1 MAEVLQS
8 FFTMD
13 SFDLRGKTVFLRL
26 DINSPMNPMNGEIL
40 GGSRFKSHVDTINSL
55 MDSKVVIV
63 AHQSRPGKEDFT
75 SLEKHAAY
83 MKRVLGRDVKFIDA
97 LFGSSVTAAV
107 KSMKIGDILML
118 ENTRFYS
125 EETEIPATDIEAM
138 EGSHIVRSLEP
149 LMDYYVID
157 AFPAIHRAQTTLVGF
172 RRVKPNIAGRL
183 IEKEV
188 TMLDRF
194 SRGKERPKLAILAGS
209 KIDDSIAVSKN
220 FLEKKMVDSIIVG
233 GVVANAF
240 LWASGKNIG
249 KKNMEFIMKNN
260 KNYESLLKDCS
271 GILKNHRDRVVIPV
285 DFVLNPS
292 GRRISVDDEVP
303 DDELLA
309 DIGVDSIVMFTE
321 HIRQAKAIFMNGPMG
336 MYEMPAYSS
345 GTFEVL
351 NAISRSRALRIAG
364 GGHTLSAMEKL
375 GMLNRIDHASTG
387 GGALISYLSGEAM
400 PVLEA
405 LSESRALFKGN

>member
-1 MAEVLQS
+1 MQS

-188 TMLDRF
+188 AMLDRF
-194 SRGKERPKLAILAGS
+194 SHGKERPKLAILAGS

>member
-1 MAEVLQS
+1 MAELMQS
-8 FFTMD
+8 FFTLD

-55 MDSKVVIV
+55 MDSRVVIV

-83 MKRVLGRDVKFIDA
+83 MKRVLGRDVKFVDA
-97 LFGSSVTAAV
+97 LFGKVVNEAV
-107 KSMKIGDILML
+107 KSMKVGEILML

-125 EETEIPATDIEAM
+125 EETEIPANDIEAM
-138 EGSHIVRSLEP
+138 ESSHIVRKLEP

-172 RRVKPNIAGRL
+172 RRVKPNIAGKL
-183 IEKEV
+183 IEKEI
-188 TMLDRF
+188 TMLGRF
-194 SRGKERPKLAILAGS
+194 NGGKEHPKLAILAGS

-220 FLEKKMVDSIIVG
+220 FLDRGIVDAILVG

-249 KKNMEFIMKNN
+249 RKNTEFIIKNN
-260 KNYESLLKDCS
+260 KDHESLLKECTE
-271 GILKNHRDRVVIPV
+271 ILQKHGDKVIMPV
-285 DFVLNPS
+285 DFILNPS
-292 GRRISVDDEVP
+292 GRRISVEDEVP

-309 DIGVDSIVMFTE
+309 DIGVDSIVLFTQ
-321 HIRQAKAIFMNGPMG
+321 HIREAKAIFMNGPMG

-400 PVLEA
+400 PVLQA
-405 LSESRALFKGN
+405 LSESRALFNGN